1 MNDVPPAMIAEGTE
15 YELLSSPDG
24 GGFVLRYKSDN
35 LTANLQGDDA
45 ARFRADFETI
55 RLQFPTWNPDQLLA
69 QLWDQGGYSWLATQD
84 GG

>member
-1 MNDVPPAMIAEGTE
+1 MSESPPTMIAEGSE
-15 YELLSSPDG
+15 YELLSSPD
-24 GGFVLRYKSDN
+24 GFVLRYKSDN
-35 LTANLQGDDA
+35 LTANLHGDDA

-55 RLQFPTWNPDQLLA
+55 KQQFPTWKPDQLLA